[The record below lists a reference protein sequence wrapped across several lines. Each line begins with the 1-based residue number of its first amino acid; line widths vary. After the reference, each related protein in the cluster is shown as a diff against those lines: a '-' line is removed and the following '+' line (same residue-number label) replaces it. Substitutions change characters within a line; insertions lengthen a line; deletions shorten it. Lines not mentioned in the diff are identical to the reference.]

1 MKRFITIITAVV
13 TVLCL
18 SVSAHAADFFSI
30 AEMHVG
36 GNLTVLL
43 SELRK
48 GNVSYEVIGYN
59 QVYINFGKCSDVGL
73 KSIGEVML
81 AANSKN
87 IIWSDTRMLMTLPL
101 FKEDG
106 VTSNRQQAIEEY
118 CKILERN
125 SEFYKY
131 HSDGNPREEIIY
143 LTEHQHTFRY
153 NYQFWDKPYASR
165 TYTVFIGRDYKEF
178 GIGEINQDTAL
189 KD

>member
-1 MKRFITIITAVV
+1 MKRFISIITAAIAAF
-13 TVLCL
+13 CL
-18 SVSAHAADFFSI
+18 SVSAYATDFFSI

-48 GNVSYEVIGYN
+48 GHVSYEIVGYN
-59 QVYINFGKCSDVGL
+59 QVYINFSRCNDVGL
-73 KSIGEVML
+73 KAIGEVML
-81 AANSKN
+81 VANSNN

-101 FKEDG
+101 FKKDG

-118 CKILERN
+118 CKILEKN
-125 SEFYKY
+125 CEFYKY

-153 NYQFWDKPYASR
+153 NYQFWDKLYASR

>member
-1 MKRFITIITAVV
+1 MKRFVTIIAAVITA
-13 TVLCL
+13 LCL
-18 SVSAHAADFFSI
+18 SVSAYAADFFSI
-30 AEMHVG
+30 AEMRVG

-48 GNVSYEVIGYN
+48 GNVSYEVISYN
-59 QVYINFGKCSDVGL
+59 HVYINFGKCDDAGL
-73 KSIGEVML
+73 KSIGEVL
-81 AANSKN
+81 LTANSKN

-118 CKILERN
+118 CKILEKN
-125 SEFYKY
+125 CELYKY

-153 NYQFWDKPYASR
+153 DYLFWNKPYDSR
-165 TYTVFIGRDYKEF
+165 TYNVFIGRDYEEF
-178 GIGEINQDTAL
+178 GIGETNQDIAL

>member
-1 MKRFITIITAVV
+1 MKRFITIIAAAIAA
-13 TVLCL
+13 LCL
-18 SVSAHAADFFSI
+18 SFSAYATDFFSI
-30 AEMHVG
+30 SEMHVG

-48 GNVSYEVIGYN
+48 GNVSYEVVGYN
-59 QVYINFGKCSDVGL
+59 QIYINFGRCSDAGL
-73 KSIGEVML
+73 RSIGEVML

-87 IIWSDTRMLMTLPL
+87 IIWSDTRMIKTLPL

-118 CKILERN
+118 CKILEKECEVYN
-125 SEFYKY
+125 Y
-131 HSDGNPREEIIY
+131 HSDGNPREEIMY

-165 TYTVFIGRDYKEF
+165 TYTIFIGRDYKEF